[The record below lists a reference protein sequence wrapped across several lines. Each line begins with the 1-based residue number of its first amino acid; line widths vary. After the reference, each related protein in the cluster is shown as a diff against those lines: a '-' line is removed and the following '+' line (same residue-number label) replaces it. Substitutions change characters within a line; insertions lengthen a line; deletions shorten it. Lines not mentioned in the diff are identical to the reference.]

1 MSKSTHLILKKLVLN
16 NFHLKVALWDKIQKS
31 LLQEESQYGTAPNL
45 RVYRAFKSEN
55 ILPLY
60 VPSRKA
66 RFDIKTLS
74 ETGILPSF
82 SVGRKGT

>member
-55 ILPLY
+55 ILPIPNLTHKH
-60 VPSRKA
+60 RK
-66 RFDIKTLS
+66 
-74 ETGILPSF
+74 
-82 SVGRKGT
+82 RKV